1 MEFQNFQ
8 RCTHF
13 LHQKPDLKIE
23 MLIITTFLQMC
34 VCVVYILVRFLL
46 NNLKPDHYLL
56 DEYKRKYDVFGENN
70 PWRGENWDVERLE
83 EMYG

>member
-1 MEFQNFQ
+1 
-8 RCTHF
+8 
-13 LHQKPDLKIE
+13 
-23 MLIITTFLQMC
+23 MC